1 MENGTQAQKQLIRDA
16 IEHNNGMDNLDAI
29 LSAMQETGALSY
41 AQKKA
46 EQEADKAIS
55 ALSVLEAS
63 AYKDALI
70 ALAHIA
76 ANRSV

>member
-1 MENGTQAQKQLIRDA
+1 
-16 IEHNNGMDNLDAI
+16 
-29 LSAMQETGALSY
+29 MQETGALSY

-55 ALSVLEAS
+55 ALSVLEES
-63 AYKDALI
+63 EYKDALT